1 MSLYDDAAQQGRRG
15 VLRLTEAIKVVK
27 KKIEEKQKFEK
38 FAQKYG
44 ANAGINDFKVPGT
57 SYSSFKDLI

>member
-1 MSLYDDAAQQGRRG
+1 MNLYDDDAQQGRRG
-15 VLRLTEAIKVVK
+15 VLRMNEAVKVVR

-38 FAQKYG
+38 FAEKYG
-44 ANAGINDFKVPGT
+44 ANTGIFDFKVPGT

>member
-1 MSLYDDAAQQGRRG
+1 MSLYDDDAQQGRRG
-15 VLRLTEAIKVVK
+15 VLGLTEAVKVVK
-27 KKIEEKQKFEK
+27 KKIDEKQKFEK
-38 FAQKYG
+38 FAEKYG